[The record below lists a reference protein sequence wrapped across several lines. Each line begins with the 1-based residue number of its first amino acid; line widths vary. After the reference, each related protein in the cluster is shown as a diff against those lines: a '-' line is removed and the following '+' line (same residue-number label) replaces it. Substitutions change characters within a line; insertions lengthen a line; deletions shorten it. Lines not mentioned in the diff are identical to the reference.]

1 MKTSDVKASKCQLK
15 FSPRIIGEIIKI
27 LKIKINFFDKK
38 IIKLIK
44 LVYLSSVISLM
55 LMKKSYCH

>member
-27 LKIKINFFDKK
+27 LKIKIKF
-38 IIKLIK
+38 
-44 LVYLSSVISLM
+44 
-55 LMKKSYCH
+55 

>member
-1 MKTSDVKASKCQLK
+1 MKTSDVKASKCQLQ

-27 LKIKINFFDKK
+27 LKIKINFLTKK

-55 LMKKSYCH
+55 VMKKSYCH